1 MNSYERIYNV
11 LMEEALV
18 IEQKK
23 GRARLMAT
31 AGVLGALTAGLQGTG
46 KTKAPDVARPS
57 TTQTV
62 ASKRKAPELPS
73 MRKPISKAPLDG
85 KKIVDGLKKRS
96 APEKTETTP
105 KAPTTKN
112 LGPSRSN
119 WPTVVPYRDDGPESD
134 MDQRERSLKLYKSID
149 QKQAKID
156 FDKRHKKWK
165 GIPYK

>member
-18 IEQKK
+18 IEQKR
-23 GRARLMAT
+23 GRAKLMAT

-46 KTKAPDVARPS
+46 KTKAPAPPKPS

-62 ASKRKAPELPS
+62 AAKRKAPELPS
-73 MRKPISKAPLDG
+73 
-85 KKIVDGLKKRS
+85 VKRS
-96 APEKTETTP
+96 SRTVATTTSEKPTAPEKTETAP

-112 LGPSRSN
+112 LGPSRSSL
-119 WPTVVPYRDDGPESD
+119 PSVVPYRDDGPQSD
-134 MDQRERSLKLYKSID
+134 MDWRERNAKLRLSID

-156 FDKRHKKWK
+156 HENRKKKWK